1 MASLTSCFRLK
12 NSWER
17 RDRLSYHRELIKI
30 LGHERWAEDE
40 EIRFQLHLKFFDE
53 ETMVLEQGG
62 MSEMDLSKRRQ
73 LLVQLSTEHNNFMAI
88 VFNHHFEYLTT

>member
-1 MASLTSCFRLK
+1 
-12 NSWER
+12 
-17 RDRLSYHRELIKI
+17 
-30 LGHERWAEDE
+30 
-40 EIRFQLHLKFFDE
+40 
-53 ETMVLEQGG
+53 MVLEQGG